1 MLRWRLLLGVVF
13 IGLLIGH
20 FWLDHRVPWPG
31 VVLFPLSLL
40 LSWLAAGEMLWLL
53 AARGLSPR
61 PGVVR
66 WGCLLIVATNVAPV
80 CFPDTPLMLMGWPL
94 AGFSLAV
101 LAAFLGE
108 MHRYEKPG
116 EVMERLGVT
125 VLSLAYV
132 GLLLSFV
139 TQMRLLGPAG
149 GALGSWGVAALASLV
164 ITVKAADV
172 GAYTLGR
179 LIGKHKMSPVLSPG
193 KTWEGALGGVLLS
206 CLGAW
211 LSLNLLAPEL
221 GVEPRFAW
229 SFIAFGVV
237 VGVTGIV
244 GDLAESLI
252 KRDVGRKD
260 SSGWMPGFGGVL
272 DLLDSVLFAAP
283 VAFLVWKL
291 GLIVANPA
299 AG

>member
-13 IGLLIGH
+13 IALLIVL
-20 FWLDHRVPWPG
+20 FWFDHRASWPG
-31 VVLFPLSLL
+31 VALFPLAIL

-53 AARGLSPR
+53 AARNLSPR

-66 WGCLLIVATNVAPV
+66 FGCLLIVAANLAPV
-80 CFPDTPLMLMGWPL
+80 FWPDTPLLIMGWPL
-94 AGFSLAV
+94 AAFSLAV

-108 MHRYEKPG
+108 MHRYERPG
-116 EVMERLGVT
+116 GVMERLGVT

-139 TQMRLLGPAG
+139 TQLRLLGPAG

-179 LIGKHKMSPVLSPG
+179 LIGKHKMAPVLSPG

-211 LSLNLLAPEL
+211 LSLNWLAPEL

-229 SFIAFGVV
+229 SFIAYGVL
-237 VGVTGIV
+237 VGVTGIL

-260 SSGWMPGFGGVL
+260 SSAWMPGFGGML

-283 VAFLVWKL
+283 VAFWVWKL

>member
-13 IGLLIGH
+13 IALLIGH
-20 FWLDHRVPWPG
+20 FWLDHRAPWPG
-31 VVLFPLSLL
+31 VVLFPLALL

-66 WGCLLIVATNVAPV
+66 FGCLLIVATNLAPV
-80 CFPDTPLMLMGWPL
+80 GFPDTPLLLLGWPL

-116 EVMERLGVT
+116 EVMERLGAT
-125 VLSLAYV
+125 VLALAYV

-149 GALGSWGVAALASLV
+149 GTLGSWGVAALASLV

-211 LSLNLLAPEL
+211 ISLNLLAPEL

-229 SFIAFGVV
+229 SFVAYGVL
-237 VGVTGIV
+237 VGVTGIL

-252 KRDVGRKD
+252 KRDMGRKD
-260 SSGWMPGFGGVL
+260 SSAWMPGFGGVL